1 MNSFFETTILFN
13 RYTTEHF
20 VVVSCFVL
28 SVIFFLRWMKTQE
41 QENQRKAL
49 LVISVVLAGMQLAK
63 IPLNLYTNTF
73 DVTKDIP
80 LHMCNFLPFVMIW
93 IYAFKSRIVWATTFF
108 WVILGVSQA
117 NLTPTVQYSL
127 FHYDAIRY
135 WSVHLGLVLLALYP
149 AMGWKWTLELKDVG
163 RTLIAINVVA
173 GIIFMFNL
181 MLDSNYLYIMGKP
194 PGTTFFSILPPWPSY
209 ILVLEVIILVW
220 SLLVI
225 RIFKWFTKDSM
236 DYDRIEKETILD

>member
-20 VVVSCFVL
+20 VVVSCFLLAVL
-28 SVIFFLRWMKTQE
+28 FFLRWMKGQE
-41 QENQRKAL
+41 QEKQRKIL
-49 LVISVVLAGMQLAK
+49 LVISVVLASMQLAK

-117 NLTPTVQYSL
+117 NITPSVQYSL

-135 WSVHLGLVLLALYP
+135 WSVHLGLVILALYP
-149 AMGWKWTLELKDVG
+149 AIGWKWTLEFKDVA
-163 RTLIAINVVA
+163 RTLIAINAVA
-173 GIIFMFNL
+173 ALIFGINMVL
-181 MLDSNYLYIMGKP
+181 GSNYLYVMGKP
-194 PGTTFFSILPPWPSY
+194 PGATFFSMLPPWPTY
-209 ILVLEVIILVW
+209 ILVLEAIIVVW
-220 SLLVI
+220 SILLVVLFKGLNWWNS
-225 RIFKWFTKDSM
+225 RINKNQQMPQS
-236 DYDRIEKETILD
+236 L